1 MIYELD
7 DFELK
12 ISKNLKIFARPWSSL
27 DERKFLS
34 QHLENSTKMD
44 GIFRILMLPNLE
56 FKPMTIPEF
65 QVLFL
70 EMRKL
75 SVGADISLNVTCECG
90 QFLEFDKNL
99 DELIHFIEPDFST
112 PTIDSNGVI
121 VKLRRIPTAE
131 LFKKILA
138 QDNEEDKIYYEFL
151 ASIESVTYKN
161 KETRHFTFDELL
173 EFFNTAPS
181 KVTNELL
188 KKFFKIRGYLSLW
201 CETTCPVCQR
211 QFNTTFKDIVDFL

>member
-34 QHLENSTKMD
+34 QHLEDSTKMD
-44 GIFRILMLPNLE
+44 GIFRILMYPNLE

-75 SVGADISLNVTCECG
+75 SVGADISV
-90 QFLEFDKNL
+90 Q
-99 DELIHFIEPDFST
+99 
-112 PTIDSNGVI
+112 
-121 VKLRRIPTAE
+121 R
-131 LFKKILA
+131 LA
-138 QDNEEDKIYYEFL
+138 F
-151 ASIESVTYKN
+151 
-161 KETRHFTFDELL
+161 
-173 EFFNTAPS
+173 
-181 KVTNELL
+181 
-188 KKFFKIRGYLSLW
+188 
-201 CETTCPVCQR
+201 
-211 QFNTTFKDIVDFL
+211 